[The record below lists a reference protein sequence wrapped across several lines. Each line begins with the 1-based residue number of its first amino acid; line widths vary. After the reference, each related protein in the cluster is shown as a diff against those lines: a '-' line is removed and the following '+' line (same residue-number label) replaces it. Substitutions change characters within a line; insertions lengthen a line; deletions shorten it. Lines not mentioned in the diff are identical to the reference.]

1 MVMGAPPPLL
11 KVTVLAALVWGTGV
25 NWVLS
30 KLMLVGVKVAA
41 ATGVSARVVQGAV
54 GPPTTPV
61 PFSKM
66 VSSVSAAGL
75 RPSHT
80 ARDSAPTNVVPV
92 VLVPPT
98 ARATSSALRLV

>member
-1 MVMGAPPPLL
+1 MVIFVLPSLL
-11 KVTVLAALVWGTGV
+11 KVTILGALVLGGV
-25 NWVLS
+25 ADWLPKS
-30 KLMLVGVKVAA
+30 RLVGVKVAA
-41 ATGVSARVVQGAV
+41 ATNVSAEVVQKAT

-66 VSSVSAAGL
+66 VSSVSARGL

-80 ARDSAPTNVVPV
+80 ARDSEPTNVVPV